1 MFSRNGQTD
10 LSVFWNLVLQIRI
23 KMCTVYNK
31 AARLCEALGFV
42 VERINHFSHA
52 LYCLQ
57 CVLVGPVDWR
67 LVKDYQY
74 TFTLVEN
81 ACRAQ
86 M

>member
-1 MFSRNGQTD
+1 MNKDS
-10 LSVFWNLVLQIRI
+10 
-23 KMCTVYNK
+23 VYNK

-42 VERINHFSHA
+42 VERIHHFPHA

-57 CVLVGPVDWR
+57 CVLVGLVDWR
-67 LVKDYQY
+67 LIKDDQY

-81 ACRAQ
+81 ACGAQ